1 VQTCSAAPNSSVAPQ
16 KAPTRTGDR
25 GVNLAARIA
34 RELVNVL
41 APGGWARRHVVRDD
55 VTANPEAPLLR
66 IIGVTVRFGAIV
78 ALNQVSFDVRRGEI
92 LGLIGPNGAG
102 KTTLFNCLSRLSEV
116 ERGDIQLGGR
126 SLLAIPRHEIAR
138 AGIGRTF
145 QHLALFETMSVL
157 DNVLVGGHVRGR
169 GGFVA
174 DALRVRSLVREE
186 RRAREYAGALLERL
200 ELTSIAGTPVGGLP
214 FAVKKRVELARALAS
229 EPRLLLLDEPAGGLN
244 HEEVERLG
252 DQIRMI
258 RKEFGV
264 TVLMVEHHLNFVMR
278 VSDRVV
284 ALDFGRTLAEG
295 TPAEMQQHPEV
306 IRAYLGAPA

>member
-1 VQTCSAAPNSSVAPQ
+1 VNAEVAAN
-16 KAPTRTGDR
+16 R
-25 GVNLAARIA
+25 L
-34 RELVNVL
+34 
-41 APGGWARRHVVRDD
+41 
-55 VTANPEAPLLR
+55 APLLR
-66 IIGVTVRFGAIV
+66 IVGVTVRFGAII
-78 ALNQVSFDVRRGEI
+78 ALNEVTFDVRRGEI

-102 KTTLFNCLSRLSEV
+102 KTTLFNCLSRLVEI
-116 ERGDIQLGGR
+116 ERGELELDGR
-126 SLLAIPRHEIAR
+126 SLLGLPRHAIAR

-157 DNVLVGGHVRGR
+157 DNVLVGSHVRGG

-174 DALRVRSLVREE
+174 DALRLRGLVRAE
-186 RRAREYAGALLERL
+186 RRARDQAVALLDRL
-200 ELTSIAGTPVGGLP
+200 DLTSIAGTPVGGLP

-229 EPRLLLLDEPAGGLN
+229 EPKLVLLDEPAGGLN

-252 DQIRMI
+252 ELIRTI
-258 RKEFGV
+258 RDAFGV
-264 TVLMVEHHLNFVMR
+264 TILMVEHHLNFVMR

-295 TPAEMQQHPEV
+295 TPADMAAHPEV